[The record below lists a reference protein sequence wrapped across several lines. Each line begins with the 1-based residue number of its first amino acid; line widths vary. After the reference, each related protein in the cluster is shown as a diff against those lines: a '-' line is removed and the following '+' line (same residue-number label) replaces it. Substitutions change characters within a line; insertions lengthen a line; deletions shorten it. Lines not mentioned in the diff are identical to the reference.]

1 MDQDKLANILRV
13 GSLFGSRARTNT
25 ALNAT
30 IANISDPTQV
40 YQQGPMSASQV
51 TDIMGS
57 NFEQNYLKFENAY
70 FSALRDSKNLRLGAR
85 VDIDLLKAQRR
96 IDLSLLNY
104 TVQNNLQDQFLS
116 QVLNQERLLGEV
128 GLPGMLMP
136 NANPIRMS
144 MKYMM
149 ENDVIDDP
157 SQILLNRLTFSIDP
171 ITGKVSVPKS
181 NIPTFESLQ
190 GSVTQQ
196 RVFDANYLQGKRVG
210 IFDVETTGVY
220 RGAQV
225 RSMAIAELSNN
236 QTEVIKNIAFES
248 DQLRGF
254 SIRNMVNGVQEY
266 INFNTLL
273 SIEENTDLKKMGK
286 GGINFLDEAS
296 TYIEDLLN
304 FDVISA
310 HNAKFDIDMMTSTM
324 TSMPGFAS
332 HERARNSITQL
343 YARINDT
350 TRDPFLIDTLDIA
363 RNYLTKQAT
372 EAVTTPR
379 GGAQVF
385 QGLELGEEIIENL
398 FDQKIIQRTQIGG
411 SASYASVEAI
421 AMNTNLTELMYKDRE
436 SRRRLERLGGQAHQA
451 AYDVF
456 VQSEMAK
463 HISSGL
469 LKIRKIADF
478 SSFDQDILDKAE
490 AMRSKIFK
498 SSAIVPNLNIQD
510 INRISDATYEYLLS
524 DPSNVVIDNLA
535 SGDNT
540 AKVNI
545 LRSARAGQVADQ
557 ERILSLGVNFFQETA
572 ANEMARLIPQVSSI
586 SQSITDQTVLDAY
599 TIMENNFERKI
610 SQISL
615 IGRDTQIPFS
625 QGMTKELEFNESLAV
640 SKAFS
645 TIGSPLA
652 SMDVRSRMISSSI
665 ASVTSGYAENIAQ
678 SIVES
683 GNFSANNLRFTA
695 FAEEMSSEGISY
707 FQANKNISILSN
719 PDSSKVQL
727 PFELA
732 QEMGERFFQG
742 GDDILSNLSLSVA
755 SDDTVQLVWNI
766 GKQLDDSNKEAFAKS
781 LMDLM
786 DSKYTLADLG
796 ADAPENLAK
805 EIIAIRDIISQSKNQ
820 ANISHV
826 EDFQKVV
833 QSIKE
838 RGIVIGNLGKELSEK
853 LIQSLSAQNI
863 PIGSMESDQ
872 ILGQWTSR
880 VLASS
885 NDYLIVGP
893 FINEVAARINSM
905 RYEGSTVIDYL
916 NRISDHLSESSQL
929 PGQIK
934 RGKKMAMYTDD
945 ALSLVRVYEDLKPK
959 MKVGALGLAAAVMGY
974 YVSNKVEQR
983 SIINETMEQ
992 QPIEISGARSRLPSM
1007 QTMDSRRMDP
1017 LLTAGVV
1024 GGLDRNK
1031 NSHFRMGP
1039 NKYDHLY
1046 G

>member
-1 MDQDKLANILRV
+1 
-13 GSLFGSRARTNT
+13 
-25 ALNAT
+25 
-30 IANISDPTQV
+30 
-40 YQQGPMSASQV
+40 
-51 TDIMGS
+51 
-57 NFEQNYLKFENAY
+57 
-70 FSALRDSKNLRLGAR
+70 
-85 VDIDLLKAQRR
+85 
-96 IDLSLLNY
+96 
-104 TVQNNLQDQFLS
+104 
-116 QVLNQERLLGEV
+116 
-128 GLPGMLMP
+128 
-136 NANPIRMS
+136 
-144 MKYMM
+144 
-149 ENDVIDDP
+149 
-157 SQILLNRLTFSIDP
+157 
-171 ITGKVSVPKS
+171 
-181 NIPTFESLQ
+181 
-190 GSVTQQ
+190 
-196 RVFDANYLQGKRVG
+196 
-210 IFDVETTGVY
+210 
-220 RGAQV
+220 
-225 RSMAIAELSNN
+225 MAIAELVNN
-236 QTEVIKNIAFES
+236 QTEIMKNIAFES

-254 SIRNMVNGVQEY
+254 SIRNMVNGVEEY

-286 GGINFLDEAS
+286 GGTNFLDEAS
-296 TYIEDLLN
+296 RYIEDLLQ

-310 HNAKFDIDMMTSTM
+310 HNAKFDIDMITSTM

-332 HERARNSITQL
+332 HERARNSIIQL

-363 RNYLTKQAT
+363 RNYLIKQAT
-372 EAVTTPR
+372 EAATTPR
-379 GGAQVF
+379 AGAQVS
-385 QGLELGEEIIENL
+385 QGLELGEEIVNNL
-398 FDQKIIQRTQIGG
+398 FDQKIIQRAQIGG

-421 AMNTNLTELMYKDRE
+421 AMNTNLTELIYGNTPDLFE
-436 SRRRLERLGGQAHQA
+436 NLSRQGGQAHQA
-451 AYDVF
+451 AYDVLL
-456 VQSEMAK
+456 QSEMAK
-463 HISSGL
+463 YIASGD

-478 SSFDQDILDKAE
+478 SPFDQDILDKAQ
-490 AMRSKIFK
+490 AMRNKIFR

-510 INRISDATYEYLLS
+510 INRISDATYEYLLR
-524 DPSNVVIDNLA
+524 DPSNVVIDNVA

-540 AKVNI
+540 AKLNI

-683 GNFSANNLRFTA
+683 GNFSTNNLRFTA

-719 PDSSKVQL
+719 PYSSKVQL

-755 SDDTVQLVWNI
+755 SDDTIQLVWNV

-796 ADAPENLAK
+796 ADAPENLAN
-805 EIIAIRDIISQSKNQ
+805 EIIAARDVISKLRNQ
-820 ANISHV
+820 ANTENV

-893 FINEVAARINSM
+893 FINEVAARINNM

-945 ALSLVRVYEDLKPK
+945 ALSLVRAYEDLKPK

-992 QPIEISGARSRLPSM
+992 QPIEIPGARSRLPSM